1 MTFGMT
7 CRGHVIPN
15 INCVSFSCYSLVSIG
30 KYARGTNTIADC
42 TVNERVM
49 GSAALQVAL
58 PDWLAVIVQ
67 VPAAAS
73 VTVLPVMVQTAGVVL
88 LNVTARSDVAVA
100 LKPNAGSP
108 TVLLASAANVMV
120 WLALFTSNDCV
131 SCGAA
136 LYALL
141 PAWLAA
147 IVQVPA
153 ATSVTVGPEGPPS
166 GPAACV
172 LNALVGIKPPLTV
185 HTTSA
190 VQREAAR
197 FGISD
202 TEFIRWPWWGRK
214 TISRTSLASCAQAP
228 HVVKYSVITFY

>member
-73 VTVLPVMVQTAGVVL
+73 VTVLPLTVHTPGVL
-88 LNVTARSDVAVA
+88 LRKLTARPDEAVA
-100 LKPNAGSP
+100 LTVKAGSP
-108 TVLLASAANVMV
+108 TVLPVSAPKLMV
-120 WLALFTSNDCV
+120 WLCTPVLA
-131 SCGAA
+131 GATVNERMTGS
-136 LYALL
+136 
-141 PAWLAA
+141 AA
-147 IVQVPA
+147 V
-153 ATSVTVGPEGPPS
+153 
-166 GPAACV
+166 
-172 LNALVGIKPPLTV
+172 
-185 HTTSA
+185 
-190 VQREAAR
+190 
-197 FGISD
+197 
-202 TEFIRWPWWGRK
+202 
-214 TISRTSLASCAQAP
+214 
-228 HVVKYSVITFY
+228 